1 MLNIL
6 VNSVNQ
12 GKVFLNITK
21 LKMSTISN
29 SKEPLIL
36 SIDVGT
42 TSTRT
47 MLFSKTSNIINK
59 TQIHYSKFENSDS
72 KSTNLELCGETDIN
86 NNIISCLDMLL
97 KDLDHEKY
105 KVVSV
110 GIANMRESLIT
121 WDPLTL
127 KPLSKCILWND
138 TRNKETITQMRKTL
152 SSEDLMY
159 FRNKTGFN
167 NLSTYFSAGK
177 LKWLLENDL
186 KCFENSQKSIN
197 VGTVDSWILSNFTE
211 ENAFKS
217 DITNA
222 CRTGIFNGVTSK
234 NDVNLMNIWKI
245 PHQIFKLNFPEIVS
259 SSEFYGNFNIP
270 NNHSDS
276 AQRDR
281 IMKWLRKVPIQ
292 GCLGDQ
298 SASLVGHLKFNPSET
313 KMTYGTGCFILS
325 NTGTVPKY
333 DNNSENKLLNTVAYH
348 FPYLD
353 EGKITY
359 ALEGTIGQ
367 CGFLIQWLMKNINLV
382 NDLDSLTKVFY
393 EYNKK
398 KDLFNDDIVF
408 VPALTGLYSPY
419 WDENSRGTI
428 FGIDAKTEKKDL
440 IIACMKGLC
449 LQVAVIL
456 KEMSGLEITENIKNS
471 EKTLIS
477 IDGGLSQNHEFL
489 NLQAQFLDGRKYQ
502 LERNLNHEATSFGAA
517 IAAAF
522 GTKDVNDRKMWKDI
536 SDLKEHVI
544 KNKENILINNP
555 KLEDYLY
562 DCNNN
567 IEYLNNQY
575 TRWDLAIK
583 RSSLWLFEDMK
594 SKL

>member
-1 MLNIL
+1 MFNKLIHSLNQ
-6 VNSVNQ
+6 N
-12 GKVFLNITK
+12 KVFLNITK

-47 MLFSKTSNIINK
+47 MLFSRTSKIINK
-59 TQIHYSKFENSDS
+59 TQIHYNKYDTPES
-72 KSTNLELCGETDIN
+72 KSNYLELCGEADIN
-86 NNIISCLDMLL
+86 NNIINCLDMLF
-97 KDLDHEKY
+97 KDIDYEKY
-105 KVVSV
+105 KVVSI

-121 WDPLTL
+121 WVPNTL
-127 KPLSKCILWND
+127 EPLSKCILWND
-138 TRNKETITQMRKTL
+138 TRNKKVVNQMRKTM

-186 KCFENSQKSIN
+186 KGFENTNKDIN

-211 ENAFKS
+211 DHVFKT
-217 DITNA
+217 DISNA

-234 NDVNLMNIWKI
+234 NDTRLMNIWKI
-245 PHQIFKLNFPEIVS
+245 PYQKFKLNFPEIVS

-270 NNHSDS
+270 SNHSDA
-276 AQRDR
+276 AQRNR
-281 IMKWLRKVPIQ
+281 IMHWLKNVPIQ

-313 KMTYGTGCFILS
+313 KMTYGTGCFILA
-325 NTGTVPKY
+325 NTGTTPKY
-333 DNNSENKLLNTVAYH
+333 DNNQENKLLNTVAYH

-353 EGKITY
+353 EGKVTY

-367 CGFLIQWLMKNINLV
+367 CGFLIQWLMKNINLID
-382 NDLDSLTKVFY
+382 DLDGLTEVFQD
-393 EYNKK
+393 YNKNPH
-398 KDLFNDDIVF
+398 LFNDEIVF

-419 WDENSRGTI
+419 WDDTCRGTI

-456 KEMSGLEITENIKNS
+456 KEMSTDNK
-471 EKTLIS
+471 KTMIS

-489 NLQAQFLDGRKYQ
+489 KLQARFLDGGKYE

-522 GTKDVNDRKMWKDI
+522 GCKKVEDRVMWRDI
-536 SDLKEHVI
+536 NDLKEHVNRN
-544 KNKENILINNP
+544 NKEIL
-555 KLEDYLY
+555 LEQKEKNSHLY
-562 DCNNN
+562 SCN
-567 IEYLNNQY
+567 EDRAYLNEQY
-575 TRWDLAIK
+575 MRWDLAIR
-583 RSSLWLFEDMK
+583 RSSLWLFEDLK